1 MNQTPIEIYA
11 LSEDERRELALALL
25 HRTDRYA
32 AGRAAF
38 RRAYPEAADEMVSTA
53 THHVFGDGPPAMV
66 MFLADAE
73 LFLRN
78 PERHQMHFGVISEL
92 LYHLYNWLQ
101 FRELLPDGRRNVLDL
116 LGEIK
121 QFVDE
126 QDLEAVKKTAEELED
141 ALGGSRDYPQ
151 FE

>member
-1 MNQTPIEIYA
+1 MSETPIGIYA
-11 LSEDERRELALALL
+11 LSEVERRELALALL
-25 HRTDRYA
+25 QRPDLHA

-38 RRAYPEAADEMVSTA
+38 RRAFPEAADEMVSTA
-53 THHVFGDGPPAMV
+53 THHVFGDAPPAMLA
-66 MFLADAE
+66 FLGDAE
-73 LFLRN
+73 LFLRD
-78 PERHQMHFGVISEL
+78 PERHQMSFGVVSEV

-101 FRELLPDGRRNVLDL
+101 FRELLPDGRRNVLEL
-116 LGEIK
+116 LKEMK

-126 QDLEAVKKTAEELED
+126 QDLEAVKKTTEQLEE